1 MFSALAS
8 AWKIPELRR
17 KLLFT
22 LLMMAVFRLG
32 SHIPVPGI
40 NRELLSSMFQSDLF
54 GWVDIISGGSF
65 KNLTVFAMG
74 IIPYIN
80 ASIVIQLLTMIIP
93 YFENLAREG
102 QEGRKKMN
110 QWIRFGSVGLGLAQ
124 ALIMSF
130 YLRSAMVKPNIGSVL
145 VATIVLTAGSSFL
158 MWLGEQITEKGIG
171 NGISLIIFAGIVS
184 RLPAGART
192 VYQYWSSGEV
202 NIVAIIIF
210 VAVMLLM
217 VAGVIAVQ
225 EAQRRITVQYSKRV
239 VGRRVYGGQS
249 THIPMKI
256 NQAGVIPIIFA
267 MALLSFPSIIASF
280 FKGSGFAQFVE
291 KVLSYRHPVYIIL
304 YSVLIFI
311 FTYFYTAATFNTA
324 DVATAATPL
333 AMMKE
338 GSFDALMETYSVSD
352 MFIGH
357 VGGSLGEVSA
367 LMLLLGGIFLLV
379 RKVISWQIPVAYIG
393 TVAII
398 CLIAAPADVNAVTY
412 MAYNVFG
419 GGLMLGAIF
428 MATDYATSPVTKPGQ
443 IIFGIG
449 CGLLT
454 VFIRRFGSYPEG
466 VCYSILIMNCTTWLL
481 DKYIKPTIYGA
492 PKKEKKEAAK

>member
-93 YFENLAREG
+93 YFENLARER

-130 YLRSAMVKPNIGSVL
+130 YLRSAMVKPNVWSVL

-324 DVATAATPL
+324 DVADNMRKNGGFIPGLRPGRPTAEYLDKVLSRLTFSGAVFLTIIALLP
-333 AMMKE
+333 
-338 GSFDALMETYSVSD
+338 SFFMAVSG
-352 MFIGH
+352 MNPYF
-357 VGGSLGEVSA
+357 GGTSL
-367 LMLLLGGIFLLV
+367 
-379 RKVISWQIPVAYIG
+379 
-393 TVAII
+393 
-398 CLIAAPADVNAVTY
+398 LIAVGVALDT
-412 MAYNVFG
+412 MKQIESHL
-419 GGLMLGAIF
+419 LMRHYEGF
-428 MATDYATSPVTKPGQ
+428 MK
-443 IIFGIG
+443 
-449 CGLLT
+449 
-454 VFIRRFGSYPEG
+454 
-466 VCYSILIMNCTTWLL
+466 
-481 DKYIKPTIYGA
+481 
-492 PKKEKKEAAK
+492 